1 MPPAPGG
8 KPETREDVVSGSKT
22 GKFNADNPTRANQ
35 ATSEGT
41 WPVAARVAVSA
52 ALLFHLAALLV
63 GALAAPPSSA
73 LERGLHPLF
82 ARYFQVIDQGYA
94 YRYYAPEPGPT
105 PIATATIRYADGRP
119 DQTVRL
125 PDRSVRPRL
134 RYQRQLA
141 LANHL
146 AVDFQAARAGTG
158 DGSRS
163 RWAQSYARHLALT
176 HPGASSITLYSQ
188 EHLIP
193 DPERVR
199 QALAAPGWPRV
210 DLDAEEF
217 YTTPERI
224 GEYPCDAF

>member
-1 MPPAPGG
+1 VGG
-8 KPETREDVVSGSKT
+8 KV
-22 GKFNADNPTRANQ
+22 GKFDAANLDYVDQ
-35 ATSEGT
+35 ELSGREWPPWARRMAT
-41 WPVAARVAVSA
+41 A
-52 ALLFHLAALLV
+52 ALLFHLAALVV
-63 GALAAPPSSA
+63 GALAAPPSSL
-73 LERGLHPLF
+73 LERGLYPIF
-82 ARYFQVIDQGYA
+82 APYFQLIDQGYA

-119 DQTVRL
+119 EETIRL
-125 PDRSVRPRL
+125 PDRGARPRL

-146 AVDFQAARAGTG
+146 TVDFQAARAATG
-158 DGSRS
+158 DGSLS
-163 RWAQSYARHLALT
+163 RWARSYARHLALSR
-176 HPGASSITLYSQ
+176 PGCATITLFSQ

-199 QALAAPGWPRV
+199 QALAAPGSPRV

-224 GEYPCDAF
+224 GEFPCDAF